1 MSVHPLK
8 PGYVQPAPEPAPDLM
23 AATGLA
29 NGQDA
34 VVNSDYLVK
43 DLLIHGEVSI
53 LFGPSNC
60 GKSTFHVDLAASVL
74 FGRRFAGR
82 RTKASAVLCFAS
94 EGARSIRDNT
104 WPHIGGTRG
113 AGAREFFI
121 VDATGSTCGTTIT
134 WKRCGGMSRPSNNW
148 HDCEIGLVIFDT
160 MVLSMGDGDENS
172 SRDMTQL
179 IAGAGHLAKTAHAHV
194 MLVHHAGKDGNFRGS
209 SAIFCNPDTVLEM
222 SPVEAADGR
231 ALVRV
236 AQVKQKSVP
245 KGAPILFAVK
255 PFVLG
260 LDDDGDERTTTT
272 IEVLPPDTPLAGRK
286 SAERASKPLGV
297 DDRQGAVIAALRG
310 LVAQAK
316 DGAGAAFRAA
326 QIRDSCDPRPFDKV
340 RENPDNYLKAVGRV
354 LDRLSEMP
362 GGPVIKLERGYL
374 LADGSAW

>member
-8 PGYVQPAPEPAPDLM
+8 PSYVQPAPEPAPDLM
-23 AATGLA
+23 EATGLA
-29 NGQDA
+29 NGQEA

-82 RTKASAVLCFAS
+82 RTRASAVLCFAS
-94 EGARSIRDNT
+94 EGARSIRDNA

-113 AGAREFFI
+113 AGARELFI
-121 VDATGSTCGTTIT
+121 VDARVDLRNDDHRGNVRRHVETLEQL
-134 WKRCGGMSRPSNNW
+134 
-148 HDCEIGLVIFDT
+148 HDCKIGLVIFDT

-222 SPVEAADGR
+222 TPVEAADGR

-236 AQVKQKSVP
+236 AQAKQKSVP
-245 KGAPILFAVK
+245 KGAPVLFALS

-260 LDDDGDERTTTT
+260 MDDDGDERTTTT
-272 IEVLPPDTPLAGRK
+272 IEVVPSDMPLAGK
-286 SAERASKPLGV
+286 KYAGPVSKPLGV
-297 DDRQGAVIAALRG
+297 DERQQSVIAALRG

-326 QIRDSCDPRPFDKV
+326 QIRDHCDPRPFDKV
-340 RENPDNYLKAVGRV
+340 RDTPDSFLKAVGRV

-362 GGPVIKLERGYL
+362 DGPVIKREEGYL
-374 LADGSAW
+374 LTEGNAG

>member
-29 NGQDA
+29 NGQEA

-74 FGRRFAGR
+74 FGRPFAGR
-82 RTKASAVLCFAS
+82 RTRASAVLCFAS
-94 EGARSIRDNT
+94 EGVRSIRDNT

-113 AGAREFFI
+113 AGAREFFV
-121 VDATGSTCGTTIT
+121 VDARVDLRNGDHVENVRRHVETLEQL
-134 WKRCGGMSRPSNNW
+134 

-179 IAGAGHLAKTAHAHV
+179 IAGAGHLAKTTHAHV
-194 MLVHHAGKDGNFRGS
+194 MLVHHAGKDGSFRGS

-222 SPVEAADGR
+222 APVEAADGR

-245 KGAPILFAVK
+245 KGAPILFAVQ

-272 IEVLPPDTPLAGRK
+272 IEVLPPDTPLAGK
-286 SAERASKPLGV
+286 KGAERASKPLGV
-297 DDRQGAVIAALRG
+297 DERQGAVIAALRG

-316 DGAGAAFRAA
+316 DGAGAAFRAG
-326 QIRDSCDPRPFDKV
+326 QIRDNCDPGPFDKV
-340 RENPDNYLKAVGRV
+340 RDTPDNFLKAVGRV

-362 GGPVIKLERGYL
+362 GGPVIKRDGGYL
-374 LADGSAW
+374 LTGGNAG